1 MGEEGEKMG
10 VVCEAGGEG
19 LKVSSELS
27 VMSFGRCWSPD
38 QQQKL
43 RKKLNED
50 ILLKSATPPDNYREK
65 LNAEEMLGTR

>member
-1 MGEEGEKMG
+1 MGEERKKMG
-10 VVCEAGGEG
+10 VVCQAGCEG
-19 LKVSSELS
+19 LNVSSELS
-27 VMSFGRCWSPD
+27 VMSFGRSLSPH
-38 QQQKL
+38 QQQTL